1 MSNNSNVQTTIASIY
16 EERDRLL
23 ASGDDFEPGMIA
35 GKIDNLTSLAKDLI
49 RQGKWTIGA
58 GTIPVSTVEQILSE
72 LRYDLMNWR
81 SIVGLFLPDSVS
93 LVTNDS
99 RVIISLGKQV
109 ISERPVF
116 VILGRG
122 DDDSYNLLDLETAEI
137 LKVNGVQVA
146 ARVIA
151 TGVEY
156 L

>member
-1 MSNNSNVQTTIASIY
+1 MGDESWLTGRSGR
-16 EERDRLL
+16 ERWL
-23 ASGDDFEPGMIA
+23 ASGDDFEPGMVA
-35 GKIDNLTSLAKDLI
+35 GKIDNLTAFTKDLI
-49 RQGKWTIGA
+49 RQEKWTIGA
-58 GTIPVSTVEQILSE
+58 GTIPVSTVEKILSD

-99 RVIISLGKQV
+99 RVVISLGKQV

-122 DDDSYNLLDLETAEI
+122 DDDLYNLLDLETAEI

-146 ARVIA
+146 SHVIA
-151 TGVEY
+151 AGVKY